1 MKLFSFLRRPKLF
14 AISDLHF
21 ASKVDKPMDIF
32 GGEWPGYEK
41 KIESDWKKKVSKK
54 DIVVVA
60 GDLSWGMTMEEAAPD
75 IKKIASFGGEVVVCR
90 GNHDYWWKSISSV
103 RELAGEHMHVLQ
115 NDACSIGNYVFC
127 GTRGW
132 SACERGKQHTEENKK
147 IYLRELERMK
157 LALNAAKKLINNG
170 QKLVV
175 VMHYPP
181 TNSRL
186 DDSEFTKLFDEYNV
200 DFCIFG
206 HLHGKARKTLTYT
219 KGKTKYFLTS
229 CDQVGNKLVTIK

>member
-1 MKLFSFLRRPKLF
+1 MFDFLKKPKLF

-21 ASKVDKPMDIF
+21 ASKTNKPMDVF
-32 GGEWPGYEK
+32 GGNWLGYEE
-41 KIESDWKKKVSKK
+41 KIEKDWKRRVGKK

-60 GDLSWGMTMEEAAPD
+60 GDISWGMNMNEALPD
-75 IKKIASFGGEVVVCR
+75 LEKIAGFGGNIVFCR
-90 GNHDYWWKSISSV
+90 GNHDYWWKSLSV
-103 RELAGEHMHVLQ
+103 VRDTIPDNMFALQ
-115 NDACSIGNYVFC
+115 NDAVEIGKYVFC

-132 SACERGKQHTEENKK
+132 ATCERGKEHSAEDKK
-147 IYLRELERMK
+147 IYLREIERMK
-157 LALNAAKKLINNG
+157 LALGAAKKILKNG

-186 DDSEFTKLFDEYNV
+186 DDSEFTKMFETAGV
-200 DFCIFG
+200 DYVVFG
-206 HLHGKARKTLTYT
+206 HLHGRARKTLTYT

-229 CDQVGNKLVTIK
+229 CDKVGNKLVRVK